1 MFNPPWKVL
10 RLAKASDSEVR
21 CPTPVLVKAHCSM
34 NHVIWGNMDNI
45 DLLKRSFKIWVC
57 SKGHTSSCESK
68 MFEPNGL
75 QMLWTEFNI
84 NLYLALAY

>member
-45 DLLKRSFKIWVC
+45 DLLERSFKI
-57 SKGHTSSCESK
+57 
-68 MFEPNGL
+68 
-75 QMLWTEFNI
+75 
-84 NLYLALAY
+84 